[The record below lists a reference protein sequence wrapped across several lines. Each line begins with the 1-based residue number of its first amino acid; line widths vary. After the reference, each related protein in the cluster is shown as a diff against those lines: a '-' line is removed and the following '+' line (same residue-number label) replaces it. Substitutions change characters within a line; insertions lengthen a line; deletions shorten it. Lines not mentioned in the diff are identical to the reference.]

1 MKRLAR
7 DQQKKLADD
16 ARLARAW
23 RQWHAEELAEAR
35 NGPHGAIVAELTT
48 VLDRLTSSSAPALLA
63 CFERPDWA
71 AVSYDVRLTILHE
84 LNTAITCLR
93 EQQGLPP
100 FDDGVPGERD
110 NVFRRIKDLM
120 FAAPPGAHPGL
131 NQMEQANSA

>member
-1 MKRLAR
+1 MAR
-7 DQQKKLADD
+7 RGISGSAQWT
-16 ARLARAW
+16 ARR
-23 RQWHAEELAEAR
+23 
-35 NGPHGAIVAELTT
+35 
-48 VLDRLTSSSAPALLA
+48 DRRRVNDSPRSVNVKFCPALLA